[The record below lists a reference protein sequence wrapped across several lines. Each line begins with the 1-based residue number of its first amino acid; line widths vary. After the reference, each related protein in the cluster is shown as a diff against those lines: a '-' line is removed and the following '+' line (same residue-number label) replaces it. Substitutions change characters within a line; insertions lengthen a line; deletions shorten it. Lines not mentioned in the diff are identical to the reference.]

1 MIFFPN
7 IYPGQ
12 TKCLSVWVGTIFL
25 FLEHG
30 RYHLLRNAKTTTTAL
45 FAYVWTLIALLS
57 FFVVSSGFK
66 IAKQSAL
73 QLRPLNTVD
82 KNIEVSRVQPNP
94 T

>member
-1 MIFFPN
+1 MSVCLGRDNISFPR
-7 IYPGQ
+7 
-12 TKCLSVWVGTIFL
+12 T
-25 FLEHG
+25 

-82 KNIEVSRVQPNP
+82 KNIEVSRVLPNP